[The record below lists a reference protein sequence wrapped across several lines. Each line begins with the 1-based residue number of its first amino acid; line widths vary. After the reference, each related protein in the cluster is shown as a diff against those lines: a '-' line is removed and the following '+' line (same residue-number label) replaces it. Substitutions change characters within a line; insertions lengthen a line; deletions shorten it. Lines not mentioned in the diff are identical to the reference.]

1 MGRTMT
7 EKKRYGRR
15 LGSATFIGLALG
27 LSFGL
32 FTGSLVLYVGAG
44 LLLGLVVDWNRKQGR

>member
-1 MGRTMT
+1 MT
-7 EKKRYGRR
+7 EKKRYGRS